1 MAWSLDYLYAGLV
14 SLLVGLDRTAV
25 LQLLICRPIVAAPL
39 TGWILGDFQ
48 LGLQAGTLLE
58 LLWLGRLPVGA
69 TIPPDDTQI
78 AVGGTAL
85 ALMMGAGAGA
95 EGLPML
101 LLCLLVALPLGK
113 CGQFF
118 ERLARQG
125 NGLLLIQAE
134 KELTRQR
141 PAAATR
147 WHLLGLGTF
156 ALASLG
162 TYLGIILPGSLLLPW
177 LAPYLLTNVDD
188 AAPWLALAFPLV
200 GTAVFLGTFRNR
212 RILILYLLAFFFVY
226 FLRESL

>member
-25 LQLLICRPIVAAPL
+25 LQLLISRPIVAAPL
-39 TGWILGDFQ
+39 TGWVLGDFP

-69 TIPPDDTQI
+69 AIPPDDTQI

-85 ALMMGAGAGA
+85 ALVMGAQAGA

-113 CGQFF
+113 CGQIFDH
-118 ERLARQG
+118 LARKG
-125 NGLLLIQAE
+125 NGRLLIRAE
-134 KELTRQR
+134 QELTWQR

-147 WHLLGLGTF
+147 FHLLGLGFF

-162 TYLGIILPGSLLLPW
+162 TYLGIILSGSLLLPW
-177 LAPYLLTNVDD
+177 LAPYLLAKVGD

-200 GTAVFLGTFRNR
+200 GTAVFLGALRNR
-212 RILILYLLAFFFVY
+212 RILVLYLLAFLLVY
-226 FLRESL
+226 FLREGF

>member
-212 RILILYLLAFFFVY
+212 RILILYLLAFFLVY

>member
-14 SLLVGLDRTAV
+14 ALLVGLDRTAL

-39 TGWILGDFQ
+39 TGWVLGDFQ
-48 LGLQAGTLLE
+48 LGLQAGALLE

-69 TIPPDDTQI
+69 AIPPDDTQI
-78 AVGGTAL
+78 AVGGTTL

-113 CGQFF
+113 CGQLFDH
-118 ERLARQG
+118 LARQG
-125 NGLLLIQAE
+125 NGRLLVRAE
-134 KELTRQR
+134 QELTRRR
-141 PAAATR
+141 PAAAGR
-147 WHLLGLGTF
+147 WHLLGLGFF
-156 ALASLG
+156 ALSSLG

-177 LAPYLLTNVDD
+177 LAPYLLAKVGD

-200 GTAVFLGTFRNR
+200 GTAVFLGALRNR
-212 RILILYLLAFFFVY
+212 RILVLYLLAFFLVY
-226 FLRESL
+226 FLREGF

>member
-1 MAWSLDYLYAGLV
+1 MAWSPDYFCAGLV
-14 SLLVGLDRTAV
+14 ALLVGLDRTAV

-39 TGWILGDFQ
+39 TGWVLGDFH

-69 TIPPDDTQI
+69 AIPPDDTQI

-85 ALMMGAGAGA
+85 ALVMGAQAGVQ
-95 EGLPML
+95 GLPML

-113 CGQFF
+113 CGQIFDH
-118 ERLARQG
+118 LARKG
-125 NGLLLIQAE
+125 NGRLLIRAE
-134 KELTRQR
+134 QELTWQR

-147 WHLLGLGTF
+147 LHLLGLGFF

-177 LAPYLLTNVDD
+177 LAPYLLAKVGD

-200 GTAVFLGTFRNR
+200 GTAVFLGALRNR
-212 RILILYLLAFFFVY
+212 RILVLYLLAFFLVY
-226 FLRESL
+226 FLREGL

>member
-1 MAWSLDYLYAGLV
+1 MVWSLDYLYAGLV

-25 LQLLICRPIVAAPL
+25 LQLLISRPIVAAPL
-39 TGWILGDFQ
+39 TGWVLGDFY

-69 TIPPDDTQI
+69 AIPPDDTQI

-85 ALMMGAGAGA
+85 ALAMGAGAEA
-95 EGLPML
+95 DGLPML

-113 CGQFF
+113 CGQIFD
-118 ERLARQG
+118 RLARQG
-125 NGLLLIQAE
+125 NGRLLIRAE
-134 KELTRQR
+134 QELARRR

-147 WHLLGLGTF
+147 WHLLGLGSF

-162 TYLGIILPGSLLLPW
+162 TYLGIILPGSLLLPL
-177 LAPYLLTNVDD
+177 LAPYLLAKVGD

-200 GTAVFLGTFRNR
+200 GTAVFLGALRNR
-212 RILILYLLAFFFVY
+212 RILVLYLLAFLVVY
-226 FLRESL
+226 FLREGL